1 MSIKAE
7 KTIFKVWFTDVME
20 YSQQLK
26 NENKKESY
34 WYTPRMEEQKKSD
47 TSKSMLH
54 NYMTAFKGSSRTIKT
69 NPGRENSE

>member
-34 WYTPRMEEQKKSD
+34 
-47 TSKSMLH
+47 
-54 NYMTAFKGSSRTIKT
+54 
-69 NPGRENSE
+69 